1 MCILDPRRCF
11 CPAQYKMA
19 LFHEALVTDVCRIL
33 TLSRLESKRNPSG
46 PADLYERNWPMSWD
60 SDSVGLVSVRTHFRP
75 EMLGLLA
82 YHHHH
87 WHVTSASSLDDNLCV
102 VTSGHASPVPCA
114 HAPRGHAKLW
124 KFVKS
129 FQAGKKRSVKLCMTL
144 MQDAWQI
151 SSRRLTRMRS
161 SAVLVQ
167 LTSPRYAAV
176 RHVIGSFLGHLTHWA
191 TIAQIIII

>member
-1 MCILDPRRCF
+1 MDEKYFCIPRE
-11 CPAQYKMA
+11 
-19 LFHEALVTDVCRIL
+19 LFLSLSCGLQEPSSPSSSLPSVAIL
-33 TLSRLESKRNPSG
+33 TQAFIALGFVERSIAFSRSCPRHLWTITFAS
-46 PADLYERNWPMSWD
+46 L
-60 SDSVGLVSVRTHFRP
+60 H
-75 EMLGLLA
+75 LA
-82 YHHHH
+82 MP
-87 WHVTSASSLDDNLCV
+87 L
-102 VTSGHASPVPCA
+102 PCA

-124 KFVKS
+124 KLVKS
-129 FQAGKKRSVKLCMTL
+129 LQAGKKRSVKLCMTL